1 MLVMYV
7 AALVRGDVNRSRL
20 AGESPRATGRSNL
33 NCRIKCPEY
42 SSLRAGKGDNH
53 SQQDRN
59 GKEKRIKGAMRGKA
73 PSHAGQEQ
81 EGRKK
86 QLKPRLGRRPEA
98 CMFLSV
104 RSAIA

>member
-7 AALVRGDVNRSRL
+7 PALVRVDVNRSRL

-33 NCRIKCPEY
+33 KCRIKCPEY
-42 SSLRAGKGDNH
+42 SSLRVGKGDNH

-59 GKEKRIKGAMRGKA
+59 EKGKENQGSDAGER

-81 EGRKK
+81 EGR
-86 QLKPRLGRRPEA
+86 
-98 CMFLSV
+98 S
-104 RSAIA
+104 S